1 MSSGNTN
8 NSSEDP
14 GLRKTIKKDLKEGD
28 FYKTIHRDFKEI
40 KEFYITPEKK
50 KRLSEM
56 KSIKRGFF
64 LVWWILKSMILKL
77 TPVRRILL
85 LIGIVLSF
93 GAVTFSNSDNDTNS
107 RMEFNV
113 IGGGLILLVL
123 MLELKDKLL
132 ARDELEAGRKV
143 QSALQPKESPEFEG
157 WSLWLYTCPAN
168 EVCGDLVDFINIDK
182 ERGALVMADVAG
194 KGLNA
199 ALLTAKLQATVRAYV
214 EESEP
219 IELVSKVNNIFFR
232 DSLRNIFASL
242 LLMEINRN
250 SDELIFVN
258 AGHLPPV
265 ILNDEGLKEIP
276 KGETALGLVKDM
288 KYTLHQQSMK
298 SGDVL
303 IAYSDG
309 VTEARN
315 DAGSF
320 FGLEKFLNLLRTLKH
335 LSAKEIGASI
345 ISEIDKFAGD
355 TRANDDI
362 SLIIIK
368 RT

>member
-1 MSSGNTN
+1 MNSGNAN

-28 FYKTIHRDFKEI
+28 FYRTLSRDIKEI
-40 KEFYITPEKK
+40 REFYISQDKK

-85 LIGIVLSF
+85 LIGIILSF
-93 GAVTFSNSDNDTNS
+93 GVVTVSNPDSDTNS
-107 RMEFNV
+107 RFELNV

-143 QSALQPKESPEFEG
+143 QSALQPEESPVFEG
-157 WSLWLYTCPAN
+157 WSLCLLTRPAN
-168 EVCGDLVDFINIDK
+168 EVCGDLVDFIKIDK
-182 ERGALVMADVAG
+182 DRAFLVMADVAG

-199 ALLTAKLQATVRAYV
+199 ALLTAKLQSTVRAYV

-242 LLMEINRN
+242 ICIEISHN
-250 SDELIFVN
+250 SDEIRFVN

-265 ILNDEGLKEIP
+265 ILNDEGLKEMP

-288 KYTLHQQSMK
+288 KYTLHQQSLK
-298 SGDVL
+298 SGDIL

-320 FGLEKFLNLLRTLKH
+320 FGSEKFLNLLPSLKH
-335 LSAKEIGASI
+335 LSPKEIGDAI
-345 ISEIDKFAGD
+345 IADINKFSGD
-355 TRANDDI
+355 TRPNDDI

>member
-28 FYKTIHRDFKEI
+28 FYRTLSRDIKEI
-40 KEFYITPEKK
+40 REFYISQDKK

-56 KSIKRGFF
+56 KTIKRGFF
-64 LVWWILKSMILKL
+64 LLLWILKSMILKL
-77 TPVRRILL
+77 TAARRILL
-85 LIGIVLSF
+85 LIGIVLTF
-93 GAVTFSNSDNDTNS
+93 GSGTCSDSDGENKIKV
-107 RMEFNV
+107 EFN
-113 IGGGLILLVL
+113 ILGSSIILLVL
-123 MLELKDKLL
+123 TLELKDKLL

-143 QSALQPKESPEFEG
+143 QSALQPEESPIFEG
-157 WSLWLYTCPAN
+157 WSLCLLTRPAN
-168 EVCGDLVDFINIDK
+168 EVCGDLVDFIKIDK
-182 ERGALVMADVAG
+182 DRAFLVMADVAG

-265 ILNDEGLKEIP
+265 LLTLDGLNEMS

-315 DAGSF
+315 NVGNF
-320 FGLEKFLNLLRTLKH
+320 FGLEKYLNLLRTLKH

-368 RT
+368 RV

>member
-1 MSSGNTN
+1 
-8 NSSEDP
+8 
-14 GLRKTIKKDLKEGD
+14 
-28 FYKTIHRDFKEI
+28 
-40 KEFYITPEKK
+40 
-50 KRLSEM
+50 
-56 KSIKRGFF
+56 
-64 LVWWILKSMILKL
+64 MILKL

-85 LIGIVLSF
+85 LIGILLSF
-93 GAVTFSNSDNDTNS
+93 GVVTISNSETDTNS
-107 RMEFNV
+107 RIEFNV
-113 IGGGLILLVL
+113 IGGGMILLVL

-143 QSALQPKESPEFEG
+143 QSALQPEESPEFEG

-168 EVCGDLVDFINIDK
+168 EVCGDLIDFINIDK

-199 ALLTAKLQATVRAYV
+199 ALFTAKLQATVRAYV

-242 LLMEINRN
+242 LLIEINRN

-265 ILNDEGLKEIP
+265 YLTTDGLNEMS
-276 KGETALGLVKDM
+276 KGEAALGIMKDM
-288 KYTLHQQSMK
+288 KYTLNSIFLK
-298 SGDVL
+298 SGEIF

-315 DAGSF
+315 DAGNF
-320 FGLEKFLNLLRTLKH
+320 FGSEKFLNLLPTLKH
-335 LSAKEIGASI
+335 LSPKEIGEAI
-345 ISEIDKFAGD
+345 IADINKFSGD
-355 TRANDDI
+355 TRPNDDI

-368 RT
+368 RM